1 MPTNAANANDNEI
14 EPVVS
19 VCAIC
24 CDHKKKLHFLCK
36 TCEKGMDKM
45 ICLECYSQMLFNCGD
60 LYCIALHLKCPFCRE
75 AMQQADLR
83 DSGLFNS
90 NAYNRKAIQLQND
103 HLIGL
108 MFELQRLTDPDHIFS
123 LRSH

>member
-1 MPTNAANANDNEI
+1 MPTEATNANDNEI
-14 EPVVS
+14 EPVGS

-24 CDHKKKLHFLCK
+24 CDQKKKLHFLCK
-36 TCEKGMDKM
+36 TCQDTDDKR
-45 ICLECYSQMLFNCGD
+45 ICLECYSQMLFNCRD